1 MLPVEPGAA
10 GVHTRGVRVLFASTA
25 GAGHFHPLKPFVE
38 ACLRQGDDV
47 LVAGPPAL
55 ADSVAGAGYA
65 YWRFDEPPPDELG
78 EVWSRVATVSA
89 DEANVIVIRDI
100 FGRLDATAGL
110 PRLRQGC
117 EEWRP
122 EVVVRETSEY
132 GSAIAADLS
141 GIPHVRV
148 GIGLA
153 SLEELALG
161 IVAETLDEL
170 RRSVGLAADP
180 GAEALRR
187 SPYLTMVPTS
197 LEDPAALEPPTT
209 LRFHD
214 PAVDALPNDLPTWWA
229 ADDAPLVYVPF
240 GSIAG
245 GMEMTAPVPA
255 GAGGGGRSGCPRPV
269 HGRPRCRRRA
279 LRRGAAER
287 PHRALAAPGRRP
299 RPRRRRGLPRRIGV
313 DPGRTRRRRA
323 DRRHAAVRR
332 PAPQRPSDRRDRCR
346 HLRRTTRRRRPAG
359 RRGGRPRRQHL
370 SPRGGAPGQRDART
384 AGDRR
389 CGRVSRR
396 NRALDHGRLTMQ
408 PGVVNRG
415 RALRRR
421 RGAARSRSPRR
432 RTRRSSPRARC
443 RRWFRIG
450 QRGPTPPKRAP
461 P

>member
-25 GAGHFHPLKPFVE
+25 GAGHFHPLKPLVE

-65 YWRFDEPPPDELG
+65 YW
-78 EVWSRVATVSA
+78 
-89 DEANVIVIRDI
+89 
-100 FGRLDATAGL
+100 RLDATAGL

-170 RRSVGLAADP
+170 RRSVGLTADP

-214 PAVDALPNDLPTWWA
+214 PAVDALPNDLP
-229 ADDAPLVYVPF
+229 
-240 GSIAG
+240 
-245 GMEMTAPVPA
+245 
-255 GAGGGGRSGCPRPV
+255 
-269 HGRPRCRRRA
+269 
-279 LRRGAAER
+279 
-287 PHRALAAPGRRP
+287 
-299 RPRRRRGLPRRIGV
+299 
-313 DPGRTRRRRA
+313 
-323 DRRHAAVRR
+323 
-332 PAPQRPSDRRDRCR
+332 
-346 HLRRTTRRRRPAG
+346 
-359 RRGGRPRRQHL
+359 RGGRP
-370 SPRGGAPGQRDART
+370 T
-384 AGDRR
+384 
-389 CGRVSRR
+389 
-396 NRALDHGRLTMQ
+396 
-408 PGVVNRG
+408 
-415 RALRRR
+415 
-421 RGAARSRSPRR
+421 
-432 RTRRSSPRARC
+432 TRRSCTSPSAAS
-443 RRWFRIG
+443 
-450 QRGPTPPKRAP
+450 PA
-461 P
+461 